1 MSPRKVRLVAD
12 LIRGMNVNVAE
23 QQLQFHPKWASRP
36 LLKLLRSAI
45 ANATNNF
52 HLDRKD
58 LRIAK
63 ITVDQGPTMKRY
75 RPRAFGSSAMIRKR
89 SSHINLVLISPE
101 KSKKEQEATKAKSGE
116 KAKEAAAKKGTQK
129 VEKTI
134 AEKKQESKKGK
145 QE

>member
-12 LIRGMNVNVAE
+12 LIRGMNVEVAE
-23 QQLQFHPKWASRP
+23 QQLQVHPKWASRP

-52 HLDRKD
+52 HLDRST

-75 RPRAFGSSAMIRKR
+75 RPRAFGSSAMIKKR
-89 SSHINLVLISPE
+89 SSHINLILVSPDKPKKASE
-101 KSKKEQEATKAKSGE
+101 AKKEKP
-116 KAKEAAAKKGTQK
+116 AASKT
-129 VEKTI
+129 EKTE
-134 AEKKQESKKGK
+134 AEKKAPTKAAEKKIETSKGTKK
-145 QE
+145 

>member
-12 LIRGMNVNVAE
+12 LIRGMDANAAE

-52 HLDRKD
+52 HLDRAT

-63 ITVDQGPTMKRY
+63 ITVDQGPTLKRY

-89 SSHINLVLISPE
+89 SSHVNLILVSPE
-101 KSKKEQEATKAKSGE
+101 KPKKEPDAKKLQASGARTENVAKERQKHE
-116 KAKEAAAKKGTQK
+116 KAAP
-129 VEKTI
+129 
-134 AEKKQESKKGK
+134 KKQEPKKGK
-145 QE
+145 KE